1 MGEISV
7 FCKQTA
13 PYKFTNAGVLDP
25 ASSNYTTLNRTD
37 INNDNNAIY
46 GLFSHH
52 LKATVLLHSHL
63 LLRERIR
70 CETTARLQCPM
81 SPVVTRL
88 KSVDLMSLIVCKN
101 STTVVTI
108 YYFV

>member
-13 PYKFTNAGVLDP
+13 PCKFTNAGVLDP

-46 GLFSHH
+46 GLFSYH
-52 LKATVLLHSHL
+52 LKATVLLHSHFL
-63 LLRERIR
+63 LRYYCQRDRERIR
-70 CETTARLQCPM
+70 CQTTARLRCPM
-81 SPVVTRL
+81 SPGVTRL
-88 KSVDLMSLIVCKN
+88 KSVDPMSLTVCKN
-101 STTVVTI
+101 SRL
-108 YYFV
+108 